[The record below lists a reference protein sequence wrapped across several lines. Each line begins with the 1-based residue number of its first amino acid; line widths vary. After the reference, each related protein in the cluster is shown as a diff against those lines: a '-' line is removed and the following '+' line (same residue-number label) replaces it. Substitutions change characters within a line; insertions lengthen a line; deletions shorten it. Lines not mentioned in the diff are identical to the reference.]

1 MLKFDTSDR
10 ALALIKPDAYAYMG
24 EILDQ
29 IQQAGFSL
37 CRLRMI
43 RFNQALAEQVLG
55 HDYAKSPAFACV
67 FFCCKTAQRNSHFI
81 IQ

>member
-1 MLKFDTSDR
+1 
-10 ALALIKPDAYAYMG
+10 MG

-43 RFNQALAEQVLG
+43 RFNAGLAEQVLE
-55 HDYAKSPAFACV
+55 HDYAKSPAFA
-67 FFCCKTAQRNSHFI
+67 
-81 IQ
+81 